1 VTGVALCS
9 PRLLWS
15 RLRPAAVSAAHSC
28 PKAHFRQR
36 RGADRDQHKA
46 TDDLRMLS
54 REIVKDAAEQ

>member
-1 VTGVALCS
+1 
-9 PRLLWS
+9 LWS